1 MKRSRVFKLF
11 LSKKAVASGLS
22 RVQGLRMKLLRFKGF
37 FKAASPGLRVSEFKN
52 CRYCYGGDFPR
63 S

>member
-1 MKRSRVFKLF
+1 
-11 LSKKAVASGLS
+11 
-22 RVQGLRMKLLRFKGF
+22 MKLLRFKGF

-52 CRYCYGGDFPR
+52 YRYCYGGDFPR